1 MTKPTARDLSTC
13 RISFATRTLFIA
25 GLALTGCVRDD
36 SLGVADRHD
45 AGPDSAGA
53 AHADSM
59 TGDTASPPPGPDSAA
74 VTPDL
79 MHPGSDSSAH
89 VAEDAAPPHADA
101 APTPADTATAH
112 ADTATAHADTA
123 SAHGDGAVVAADT
136 ATHAADALSIEASS
150 SGADAAGLD
159 GWSLGSCRL
168 IPSGNPIPKGDGCS
182 SVVTHCLAGSS
193 ETCGATPI
201 ENTIAAAVAQ
211 CGIYCGNIAVGFS
224 AGCATTIMEY
234 TPLIA
239 LDPVTH
245 EEALACLRGVLF
257 SARFACVPTDGWD
270 NLYLG
275 SCTIP

>member
-1 MTKPTARDLSTC
+1 
-13 RISFATRTLFIA
+13 
-25 GLALTGCVRDD
+25 
-36 SLGVADRHD
+36 
-45 AGPDSAGA
+45 
-53 AHADSM
+53 
-59 TGDTASPPPGPDSAA
+59 
-74 VTPDL
+74 

-89 VAEDAAPPHADA
+89 VADASPTHADA
-101 APTPADTATAH
+101 SP
-112 ADTATAHADTA
+112 AHADTA
-123 SAHGDGAVVAADT
+123 SAHGDGAVVAADV
-136 ATHAADALSIEASS
+136 ATHAADALSTEASS
-150 SGADAAGLD
+150 SGTDAAGPD

-182 SVVTHCLAGSS
+182 STVTHCLAGST

-234 TPLIA
+234 TPVIA

-245 EEALACLRGVLF
+245 DEALACLRGVLF
-257 SARFACVPTDGWD
+257 NARFACVPTDGWD